1 MHIRSMTLMKLMRLM
16 KMEIKWRG
24 KENEVQFL

>member
-1 MHIRSMTLMKLMRLM
+1 MHIRFMTLMKLMRLM

-24 KENEVQFL
+24 KENEVQF